1 MTDDSTPHW
10 YDDDAGPMVRLYAV
24 TAGRARSAG
33 ATFDLMT
40 VVRSNPISRP
50 SPTMSPEQSR
60 LLTICRYQAQTVA
73 DIVAESGLPLGVV
86 RVLLGDLLEAGHV
99 HVTVPT
105 RRTPSLSRHIL
116 KEVIDGLRAL

>member
-10 YDDDAGPMVRLYAV
+10 YDDDAGPLVRLYAV
-24 TAGRARSAG
+24 TAGRARSTS

-40 VVRSNPISRP
+40 VVQSNPISRP
-50 SPTMSPEQSR
+50 TPTMSPEQAK
-60 LLTICRYQAQTVA
+60 LLTICRYQPQTVA

-86 RVLLGDLLEAGHV
+86 RVLLGDLLDAGHI

-105 RRTPSLSRHIL
+105 RRTKSPNRHIL